1 MPILRHHVPM
11 TEQPDRLVLEY
22 VSRVGEAAYGA
33 VPSRRRVAFLA
44 EVRARL
50 DEACAAAG
58 ARTAEEVREVLR
70 AFGDPEEVVDAEL
83 AALAGEGGG
92 AEDAEDGADGSG
104 GGGPGGSG
112 KGARGERVYRRR
124 EPPPWRGGPETGWL
138 GARAGTGRAVAVGPE
153 RGSPIV
159 TTRSARSTAGR
170 AAGTVGALLA
180 HPAELVA
187 LLLHLAGAVLGAAA
201 PLWPVAA
208 VMVGLSGV
216 WRRRDKWVLV
226 GGPIAATAVGMA
238 LWPGEAPY
246 VDQYLLGSLAD
257 TGVVGLRAALAGCAL
272 YMLVRIAK
280 AAGKTAAK
288 KAENGV
294 MDR

>member
-1 MPILRHHVPM
+1 
-11 TEQPDRLVLEY
+11 
-22 VSRVGEAAYGA
+22 
-33 VPSRRRVAFLA
+33 
-44 EVRARL
+44 
-50 DEACAAAG
+50 
-58 ARTAEEVREVLR
+58 
-70 AFGDPEEVVDAEL
+70 
-83 AALAGEGGG
+83 LAGEGGG

-187 LLLHLAGAVLGAAA
+187 LLLHLAGAVRGAAA

-208 VMVGLSGV
+208 ALVGLSGE
-216 WRRRDKWVLV
+216 WRRRDTSELW
-226 GGPIAATAVGMA
+226 GGDMYAA
-238 LWPGEAPY
+238 
-246 VDQYLLGSLAD
+246 
-257 TGVVGLRAALAGCAL
+257 
-272 YMLVRIAK
+272 
-280 AAGKTAAK
+280 
-288 KAENGV
+288 
-294 MDR
+294 

>member
-1 MPILRHHVPM
+1 M
-11 TEQPDRLVLEY
+11 TEQPERLVLDY

-33 VPSRRRVAFLA
+33 IPSRRRVAFLA
-44 EVRARL
+44 EVRTRV

-58 ARTAEEVREVLR
+58 ARSAGEVRRVLR
-70 AFGDPEEVVDAEL
+70 GFGAPEDVVEAEL
-83 AALAGEGGG
+83 SARAGEAGGP
-92 AEDAEDGADGSG
+92 G
-104 GGGPGGSG
+104 GGGPDGE
-112 KGARGERVYRRR
+112 GAGAPNGRVYRRR
-124 EPPPWRGGPETGWL
+124 DPPPWRGGPETGWL
-138 GARAGTGRAVAVGPE
+138 GSQAGTGRAVAVGPE

-159 TTRSARSTAGR
+159 TTRSRSTAGR

-180 HPAELVA
+180 HPAELTA
-187 LLLHLAGAVLGAAA
+187 LLLHLAGAVLAAAA

-208 VMVGLSGV
+208 VMVGLSRV

-226 GGPIAATAVGMA
+226 GGPVAATAVGMA

-246 VDQYLLGSLAD
+246 VDQYLLGSLAE
-257 TGVVGLRAALAGCAL
+257 TGLIGLRAALAGCAG
-272 YMLVRIAK
+272 YMLLRIGK
-280 AAGKTAAK
+280 AAGKAAAE